1 MEEKLAISLAKSKF
15 KFFEKYARK
24 NIYCEDE
31 AYTSIKYDYEV
42 EPKLTIEFNDYC
54 TTESDFR
61 AMLETLIE
69 ECERNLDEEETKKII
84 TKLVKELL
92 E

>member
-42 EPKLTIEFNDYC
+42 DPKLTIEFNDYG
-54 TTESDFR
+54 TTESDFS
-61 AMLETLIE
+61 AMLETIIGE
-69 ECERNLDEEETKKII
+69 SIRNLGEEETKKII
-84 TKLVKELL
+84 TKLVKEWL